1 MQKTAGEQAG
11 LWRQL
16 DILEGPT
23 LPAQQPTSKTNEYAM
38 TNRSLWLLGIL
49 LLVSLA
55 QASSTL
61 AQDSQ
66 PAPALFGID
75 ALGRALPEASEV
87 HEFSKNRHVGMFYF
101 TWMNLNEVHDNSQIL
116 AEHPDALTTTASPPW
131 GPKNSFHFWG
141 EPLYGYYRSDD
152 PWILR
157 RHAELL
163 SDAGVD
169 FLVFDATNAAIYEDV
184 ILKLF
189 EVFEEQRQL
198 GERVPQV
205 TFIVNSQAGE
215 TADRILRT
223 FYKSTQHSENPHTE
237 LWFQWQGKP
246 LLLCDPAEAS
256 PEVADFFTLRKAHWP
271 FELVNTHNAW
281 HWEATYP
288 QVYSYDKDP
297 SKAEEVNVSVGQNL
311 HQSDGRVEMM
321 STGKARG
328 RSFHGGQVD
337 TRPNA
342 YQYGF
347 NFEEQWQRAL
357 ELDPEIVFVTGWNEW
372 IAMQLNLGEGRPVF
386 CDQFDVEYSRDVEMM
401 KGGYADNY
409 YLQLAAN
416 IRRYK
421 GMLPTPACTE
431 PSTIDITG
439 PLEQW
444 DEVPFEYEDHA
455 NETLPR
461 DHAGCGQTHYRITTG
476 RNDFRVLKV
485 AQDEKSLYFYAKTS
499 EAVSPSSDANW
510 MWLMLDVKDSDKPN
524 WQGFQYLVNR
534 EHSTASETS
543 IESCTGQWNWQPAG
557 IVNYRVEANQ
567 IQMSIPK
574 SALGIQNPSYV
585 IEFKWLDNTQS
596 PGDITDMYINGDTA
610 PSGRLRYRFEYRE
623 SHGSTE

>member
-1 MQKTAGEQAG
+1 MKLFLSLLTV
-11 LWRQL
+11 LL
-16 DILEGPT
+16 ILSPAEDEPT
-23 LPAQQPTSKTNEYAM
+23 WAQESH
-38 TNRSLWLLGIL
+38 
-49 LLVSLA
+49 
-55 QASSTL
+55 
-61 AQDSQ
+61 
-66 PAPALFGID
+66 PAPALFGTD
-75 ALGRALPEASEV
+75 ALGRSLPEASEV
-87 HEFSKNRHVGMFYF
+87 REFRKDRHVGMFYF
-101 TWMNLNEVHDNSQIL
+101 TWMDLNEVHDNTRIL
-116 AEHPDALTTTASPPW
+116 ADHPDAISTTASPPW

-189 EVFEEQRQL
+189 QVFEEQRQL

-205 TFIVNSQAGE
+205 TFMVNSQAGQ
-215 TADRILRT
+215 TADRILQT
-223 FYKSTQHSENPHTE
+223 FYKSAQHPENEHSE

-246 LLLCDPAEAS
+246 LLLCDPADAS
-256 PEVADFFTLRKAHWP
+256 PEVAEFFTLRKAHWP

-288 QVYSYDKDP
+288 QVYSYDTNP
-297 SKAEEVNVSVGQNL
+297 SIAEEVNVSVGQNL
-311 HQSDGRVEMM
+311 RQSDGRVEMM
-321 STGKARG
+321 STGDARG
-328 RSFHGGQVD
+328 RSFHGGKVD
-337 TRPNA
+337 TRPDA

-372 IAMQLNLGEGRPVF
+372 IAMQLNHGEGRPIF

-421 GMLPTPACTE
+421 GMNPSPPCSE
-431 PSTIDITG
+431 QSTIEFAG

-444 DEVPFEYEDHA
+444 NQVACEYSDHA
-455 NETLPR
+455 NETRPR
-461 DHAGCGQTHYRITTG
+461 DHAGCGQTHYKVTTG

-485 AQDEKSLYFYAKTS
+485 TQDAKNLYFYAQTS
-499 EAVSPSSDANW
+499 EPISPSSGENW
-510 MWLMLDVKDSDKPN
+510 MWLMLDIKDSDQPN
-524 WQGFQYLVNR
+524 WEGFQYIVNR
-534 EHSTASETS
+534 QSSTPTETS
-543 IESCTGQWNWQPAG
+543 IESCTGQWNWQSAG
-557 IVNYRVEANQ
+557 TANYRVEGNQ
-567 IQMSIPK
+567 MQLSIPK
-574 SALGIQNPSYV
+574 SALGIESPSYV

-596 PGDITDMYINGDTA
+596 PGEITDLYTNGDTA
-610 PSGRLRYRFEYRE
+610 PSGRLRYRFEFQ
-623 SHGSTE
+623 